1 MYIVLAFL
9 LLLQVND
16 ITSFTIKSNLK
27 SNRIHRFTVLRAQND
42 IKFQS
47 VKILENKDEA
57 IDLKSIS
64 IEVTDEI
71 QEAYSTP
78 GQYVQMKVG
87 DGKPGFYAIA
97 SPPLSETSSAS
108 NQMSFL
114 IKETENNHWLTRAD
128 VGTLVDMS
136 IALGKGFKIEENF
149 DEYKFDFPTMRVV
162 MMACG
167 SGIAPIAAAIESDCL
182 KLKESGYNSL
192 FPRQG
197 VLYLGARTSKHI
209 PFQSRFKAWEDK
221 GVQVIPVLS
230 QPEPD
235 WTGRK
240 GYIQD
245 ALKEDGVE
253 VPRNSGVLLCGQR
266 GMVDDVK
273 ELLLSEGVFE
283 GRILLNF

>member
-1 MYIVLAFL
+1 MFVFFAIVLL
-9 LLLQVND
+9 LKINVVV
-16 ITSFTIKSNLK
+16 SFTIKSNFN
-27 SNRIHRFTVLRAQND
+27 SNRLYRFTLLRAQSD
-42 IKFQS
+42 IKFTS

-97 SPPLSETSSAS
+97 SPPSSESSSAS
-108 NQMSFL
+108 NKLSFL

-128 VGTLVDMS
+128 IGSSVDMS

-167 SGIAPIAAAIESDCL
+167 SGIAPIVAAIESDSL

-209 PFQSRFKAWEDK
+209 PFQSRFKSWEDR

-230 QPEPD
+230 QPEDD

-266 GMVDDVK
+266 GMVDDAK